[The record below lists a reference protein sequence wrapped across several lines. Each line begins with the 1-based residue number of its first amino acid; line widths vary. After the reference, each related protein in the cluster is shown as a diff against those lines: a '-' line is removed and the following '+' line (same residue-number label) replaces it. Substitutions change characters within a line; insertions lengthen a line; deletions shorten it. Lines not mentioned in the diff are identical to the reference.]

1 MKITVFTSNQRRH
14 NYLINILHNL
24 SSELFVIQEVDTL
37 FPGLNSGRYP
47 EGIEFQKYFKN
58 VQNAE
63 KKIFNIKNLNFKKKT
78 HLLTMSKGDLNKIPF
93 KNLSKFLKSDYYI
106 VFGSSYIK
114 GELVKFLIKNK
125 AINIHMGVSPY
136 YRGTDCN
143 FWALYDDNPHYVG
156 STIHLL
162 SEGLDS
168 GQILYHAISE
178 ATSNPFTYT
187 MSTVKS
193 AFKSL
198 ESRILNKTLKKI
210 RPEKQMREKEIRYS
224 RRKEFDVSSI
234 NKFFKKKIKIF
245 SSNNLSDFKEPF
257 VLKKKDF
264 YI

>member
-106 VFGSSYIK
+106 VSQSLPKSFAFPMSPISQNINFYNLRHLIYYS
-114 GELVKFLIKNK
+114 FL
-125 AINIHMGVSPY
+125 
-136 YRGTDCN
+136 
-143 FWALYDDNPHYVG
+143 L
-156 STIHLL
+156 
-162 SEGLDS
+162 
-168 GQILYHAISE
+168 
-178 ATSNPFTYT
+178 
-187 MSTVKS
+187 
-193 AFKSL
+193 
-198 ESRILNKTLKKI
+198 
-210 RPEKQMREKEIRYS
+210 
-224 RRKEFDVSSI
+224 
-234 NKFFKKKIKIF
+234 
-245 SSNNLSDFKEPF
+245 
-257 VLKKKDF
+257 
-264 YI
+264 

>member
-1 MKITVFTSNQRRH
+1 MKITVFTSNQKRH

-24 SSELFVIQEVDTL
+24 CSELFVVQEVDTL

-47 EGIEFQKYFKN
+47 EGTVFHEYFKH
-58 VQNAE
+58 VQDAE
-63 KKIFNIKNLNFKKKT
+63 KKIFNINNLTFKKKT
-78 HLLTMSKGDLNKIPF
+78 CFLSMSKGDLNKVSL
-93 KNLSKFLKSDYYI
+93 NYLSNFLKSDYYI

-114 GELVKFLIKNK
+114 GPLIKFLTKKK

-143 FWALYDDNPHYVG
+143 FWALYDDNPHFVG

-178 ATSNPFTYT
+178 PISNPFTYT

-198 ESRILNKTLKKI
+198 ETRILNNNLKKI
-210 RPEKQMREKEIRYS
+210 RPEKQMKEKEIRYS
-224 RRKEFDVSSI
+224 RRKEFDKKTI
-234 NKFFKKKIKIF
+234 NNFFKKKIKMF
-245 SSNNLSDFKEPF
+245 SSRNLDNFKEPF
-257 VLKKKDF
+257 ILKKKDF
-264 YI
+264 YS